1 MRMMKGRIEKER
13 EKRGEKT
20 EEELS
25 DWFKWEA
32 FRLEGENN

>member
-1 MRMMKGRIEKER
+1 MNHIRSEMRMMKGRIEKER

-25 DWFKWEA
+25 DWFK
-32 FRLEGENN
+32 